1 MSKRNLPLIL
11 GIVILIL
18 ILLIMLFPEM
28 FASQSPYTIQHLR
41 FLHDDGRL
49 SVERAPFSPDDGFV
63 LGSDHLGRD
72 IYSYIIYGTRLTIS
86 LGVLIALGQFLIAVP
101 MALYAGFGSRIAK
114 SIIQQFNVIFSAI
127 PALLITIIIL
137 KLDYFVGLEK
147 QKSILSFILVLTAV
161 SWARL
166 GNLVMERVEAILT
179 QPFIKGEVAIGK
191 KHFRI
196 AIENVLPHLAP
207 ELIVLFFMEIARNL
221 STLMQLGIF
230 SVFIGNLGLINDPS
244 SGVQI
249 NTDIS
254 FEPEWASM
262 LSTSRTLI
270 SIAPW
275 TVIYPALAFFI
286 SVLGFN
292 LFGEGLRT
300 MMQQK
305 DSRSILAFRKIITL
319 DFKYLWVNVDKK
331 SKIKIAIWTA
341 MFGLLIGFF
350 SLINYED
357 YSIGYASVENEL
369 PKTSII
375 GTEEAAYTADF
386 IADYMTGLGVEPL
399 KKDGLLIPYD
409 IGPSFLIEDQILSL
423 HNENE
428 VNYLIQG
435 TDYAFLTSGNIVES
449 GVVYDATKDD
459 LYNIGS
465 YNQFENK
472 FLLIDQVYY
481 SDTAI
486 QHIIKTITEKVK
498 VKGVI
503 LVARSGQ
510 IIQNM
515 IVDADEDNVVIVV
528 SQEISQT
535 LKENPGMIISVATV
549 VKPLT
554 STGYN
559 VVGIHRGTD
568 PHISDEAIVVGMNF
582 NYLNQEGREVLKFNM
597 KLMERLCEMVDQKR
611 SFIFLFLDGTINEK
625 QHGINY
631 IAQDFP
637 YSPQKIQ
644 VYVDLTSITHKR
656 FGEIEFSTAQ
666 APATRQFAWSL
677 GHQFDSKL
685 NQKGYTMQL
694 LETKYIDGSYYFTQ
708 HESDNALF
716 WNRGIP
722 TVVLGTLKTET
733 NPWSLDDLG
742 SIILEVINNNNY

>member
-1 MSKRNLPLIL
+1 MSRRNLPLIL
-11 GIVILIL
+11 GVTILML
-18 ILLIMLFPEM
+18 ILLVMLFPDM

-41 FLHDDGRL
+41 FLHDEGSL
-49 SVERAPFSPDDGFV
+49 SVERAPFSPDDGFIF
-63 LGSDHLGRD
+63 GSDHLGRD

-86 LGVLIALGQFLIAVP
+86 LGVFIALGQFLIAVP
-101 MALYAGFGSRIAK
+101 IALYAGFGSRIAK

-127 PALLITIIIL
+127 PALLIAIIIL

-147 QKSILSFILVLTAV
+147 QQSILSFILVLTAV

-166 GNLVMERVEAILT
+166 GNLIMERVETILT

-244 SGVQI
+244 SGIQI

-300 MMQQK
+300 MMQKK
-305 DSRSILAFRKIITL
+305 DSRSVLAFRKIITL
-319 DFKYLWVNVDKK
+319 DFKYLRTNIDKK
-331 SKIKIAIWTA
+331 SKVKIALWIT
-341 MFGLLIGFF
+341 MLTLSIGFF

-357 YSIGYASVENEL
+357 YSVGYASIENKL
-369 PKTSII
+369 PETTII
-375 GTEEAAYTADF
+375 GTEAAANTANF
-386 IADYMTGLGVEPL
+386 IADYMSGLGIEPL
-399 KKDGLLIPYD
+399 NKDSLLMPYD
-409 IGPSFLIEDQILSL
+409 IGASFLIEEQMMSLRLESGEHIL
-423 HNENE
+423 NP
-428 VNYLIQG
+428 G
-435 TDYAFLTSGNIVES
+435 TDYAILTSGNIAES

-459 LYNIGS
+459 LYKIGS

-472 FLLIDQVYY
+472 FLLIDQLYY

-486 QHIIKTITEKVK
+486 QHIIKTITDNVS

-535 LKENPGMIISVATV
+535 LKENPGIMISITTV

-559 VVGIHRGTD
+559 VVGIHHGTD
-568 PHISDEAIVVGMNF
+568 PHISDEAIVVGMSF

-597 KLMERLCEMVDQKR
+597 KLMERLCEMSDQKR

-631 IAQDFP
+631 ISKDFP

-644 VYVDLTSITHKR
+644 VYVDLTSINHER
-656 FGEIEFSTAQ
+656 FGAIEFSTAQ
-666 APATRQFAWSL
+666 APLTRQFAWSL
-677 GHQFDSKL
+677 GHQFESKL
-685 NQKGYTMQL
+685 NQKGYPIQL

-708 HESDNALF
+708 RDSDNALF

-722 TVVLGTLKTET
+722 TVVLGTLKADNNSWELE
-733 NPWSLDDLG
+733 SLG
-742 SIILEVINNNNY
+742 SIVLEVINNNNY

>member
-1 MSKRNLPLIL
+1 MNRRNVPLIF
-11 GIVILIL
+11 GIVIL
-18 ILLIMLFPEM
+18 LLVLLVMLFPEM
-28 FASQSPYTIQHLR
+28 FASHSPYTIQHIR
-41 FLHDDGRL
+41 FLHDEGRL
-49 SVERAPFSPDDGFV
+49 SVERAPFSPDDGFL

-114 SIIQQFNVIFSAI
+114 SVIQQFNVIFSAI
-127 PALLITIIIL
+127 PALLIAIIIL

-147 QKSILSFILVLTAV
+147 QKSIMSFILVLTAV

-166 GNLVMERVEAILT
+166 GNLVMERVETILT

-196 AIENVLPHLAP
+196 AIENVIPHLAP

-230 SVFIGNLGLINDPS
+230 SVFIGNLGLINDAT

-270 SIAPW
+270 TIAPW

-300 MMQQK
+300 LMQK
-305 DSRSILAFRKIITL
+305 KESRSVLAFRKIITL
-319 DFKYLWVNVDKK
+319 DFKYFCVNVDKR
-331 SKIKIAIWTA
+331 SKFKITLWIALFALI
-341 MFGLLIGFF
+341 IGFF
-350 SLINYED
+350 SFINYKD
-357 YSIGYASVENEL
+357 YSIGYASVRVDL
-369 PKTSII
+369 PETTVI
-375 GTEEAAYTADF
+375 GTEEALFSAGF
-386 IADYMTGLGVEPL
+386 IADYMTRLGIVPL
-399 KKDGLLIPYD
+399 RNDSLLMPFD
-409 IGPSFLIEDQILSL
+409 IGQSFLIEEQMMTLSMESGI
-423 HNENE
+423 HNLN
-428 VNYLIQG
+428 QG
-435 TDYAFLTSGNIVES
+435 TDYAFLTSGNISES

-459 LYNIGS
+459 LFNIS
-465 YNQFENK
+465 SFDRFADK
-472 FLLIDQVYY
+472 FILIEQLYY
-481 SDTAI
+481 SDSAI
-486 QHIIKTITEKVK
+486 RHFIETITVNAG
-498 VKGVI
+498 VKGII
-503 LVARSGQ
+503 LVARANQ
-510 IIQNM
+510 VIQNH
-515 IVDADEDNVVIVV
+515 IVDADEDNAVIVV
-528 SQEISQT
+528 SQEVSQV
-535 LKENPGMIISVATV
+535 LKENPDLVIAVHTT

-554 STGYN
+554 SNGYN

-568 PHISDEAIVVGMNF
+568 PHIGDEAIVVGMNY
-582 NYLNQEGREVLKFNM
+582 NYLNQEGGEVLKFNL
-597 KLMERLCEMVDQKR
+597 KLMERLCQMADQKR
-611 SFIFLFLDGTINEK
+611 AIIFLFLDGTINEN
-625 QHGINY
+625 QHGIHY

-644 VYVDLTSITHKR
+644 VYIDLTSITHER

-666 APATRQFAWSL
+666 APPTRQFAWSL
-677 GHQFDSKL
+677 GRLFDSKL
-685 NQKGYTMQL
+685 NQKGYPIQL
-694 LETKYIDGSYYFTQ
+694 LETNYIDGSYYFTKS
-708 HESDNALF
+708 ESDNALF

-722 TVVLGTLKTET
+722 TVILGTVKTDNNIWDLET
-733 NPWSLDDLG
+733 LG
-742 SIILEVINNNNY
+742 SIVLEVINKNNY